1 MPSIAPDKAALMPS
15 DQQGLPLSGKSVLII
30 EDEALIALSVES
42 CLLAAGA
49 AVVKMALVQ
58 ISGAVL
64 PLTRSLFNANW
75 PFLIRCTS
83 SMPAIVIDAFRKR
96 LNPSIGPNRSLIDRW
111 SCSIKLLRYFDDR
124 ILVR

>member
-49 AVVKMALVQ
+49 AVVKIANSISASQSALDEGIFSMRRLS
-58 ISGAVL
+58 ISTL
-64 PLTRSLFNANW
+64 EMTTPTPWFRSYQNVE
-75 PFLIRCTS
+75 S
-83 SMPAIVIDAFRKR
+83 QS
-96 LNPSIGPNRSLIDRW
+96 
-111 SCSIKLLRYFDDR
+111 
-124 ILVR
+124 